1 MISKKVLKGKNATL
15 PRRSELTKDFRK
27 DWKGLQHGGTN
38 LASLKEVVILL
49 IANEGPLGPEA
60 WTAPHGRGR
69 FNPSHGPET
78 HAIRFRPHPWEKKM
92 NKKSIWAVVAGVLFI
107 IIVTTLVDVV
117 LHVAGTRSRWS
128 SSRFRS
134 AGWAARSTRCGR
146 RR

>member
-1 MISKKVLKGKNATL
+1 MISEKVLKGKNATL

-69 FNPSHGPET
+69 FNPSHAPET
-78 HAIRFRPHPWEKKM
+78 HAIRFRPDPWEKKM
-92 NKKSIWAVVAGVLFI
+92 NKKSISAVVAGLLFI
-107 IIVTTLVDVV
+107 SHLMRVVDDRV
-117 LHVAGTRSRWS
+117 HPA
-128 SSRFRS
+128 
-134 AGWAARSTRCGR
+134 
-146 RR
+146 